1 MEIKVLGMGCPKCKE
16 VVKRVDAALAELNIP
31 ADVEKVTD
39 IKKIMAYGILAT
51 PGLVINGKVKCS
63 GRIPKL
69 EDIKT
74 WIHEAAAS

>member
-16 VVKRVDAALAELNIP
+16 VGKRVDAALAELNVS

-51 PGLVINGKVKCS
+51 PGLVINGEVKCS
-63 GRIPKL
+63 GKIPKL
-69 EDIKT
+69 EDIKA